1 MNRMQKVSV
10 VATHSPSQTPPIQ
23 VRPGDLLQ
31 VHERDDEWPAFV
43 KVTTPAGGSGWIPS
57 RHLSAAAGSATV
69 ITPYNTQELPG
80 LPGDVLTVVERDDES
95 GWHWCRNTQGQEGWI
110 PVRSVEPI

>member
-1 MNRMQKVSV
+1 MNRMQKVRV
-10 VATHSPSQTPPIQ
+10 VATHRPSQTPPIQ

-57 RHLSAAAGSATV
+57 RHLSAAGGSATV
-69 ITPYNTQELPG
+69 ITPYNTQELAG
-80 LPGDVLTVVERDDES
+80 LPGEVLTVVERDDVS
-95 GWHWCRNTQGQEGWI
+95 GWHRCRNAQGQEGWI